1 MLNLFWRI
9 IINCYFTFL
18 WMLLS
23 SVRITWNCMIY
34 LLLLPAAE
42 LSEIDFPILFDT
54 VYCVLLKWNGIVRE
68 PENQVSP
75 VAFKCHEA
83 WTYVVCFSYSRQ
95 NRNMMEKH
103 RRDKMNAHIS
113 NLALLVPTVANSPKK
128 MDKTSILRL
137 TAAFLRLH
145 KCK

>member
-1 MLNLFWRI
+1 
-9 IINCYFTFL
+9 
-18 WMLLS
+18 
-23 SVRITWNCMIY
+23 
-34 LLLLPAAE
+34 
-42 LSEIDFPILFDT
+42 
-54 VYCVLLKWNGIVRE
+54 
-68 PENQVSP
+68 
-75 VAFKCHEA
+75 
-83 WTYVVCFSYSRQ
+83 
-95 NRNMMEKH
+95 MEKH